1 MNRTEEYNY
10 QSKFLFSAWEQIGS
24 PQLRSVCECA
34 VGPYSL
40 LPPFKDVSNK
50 SIYIEPSAKMANQAR
65 INYPWAEIHQVAI
78 ADNFGKANLRNVGG
92 SSYIKGI
99 AWAPIFTDNPARARK
114 AGKQRVNTVPFSA
127 IDDGQIDILS
137 LDCEGSE
144 WFVLKNM
151 ISRPILIQIE
161 HRVENAFAKD
171 IDEWFKNNNYCELS
185 RWQYGS
191 VNIIYHRTI

>member
-1 MNRTEEYNY
+1 MNIAKNYNY
-10 QSKFLFSAWEQIGS
+10 QSKFLFAAWEQIGS

-34 VGPYSL
+34 VGPFSL
-40 LPPFKDVSNK
+40 LPPFKDVSTK

-78 ADNFGKANLRNVGG
+78 AESFGKANLRNVGG

-99 AWAPIFTDNPARARK
+99 AWAPIFTDNPERARK
-114 AGKQRVNTVPFSA
+114 AGKQRVNTVPFTA
-127 IDDGQIDILS
+127 IDDGQIDILN

-161 HRVENAFAKD
+161 HRIENPFAKE
-171 IDEWFKNNNYCELS
+171 IDEWFKSNNYYELS
-185 RWQYGS
+185 RWQHGA
-191 VNIIYHRTI
+191 VNIIYHQNI